1 MPFFEPYPRTKE
13 KHMDYGMIGKIEKA
27 KRYAQERN
35 RIHFN
40 SFSVTFDGDNNPHT
54 VHYENGVWQ
63 CDCAFFQSRAR
74 CSHTMALEMALE
86 GMVIEPIEVS

>member
-1 MPFFEPYPRTKE
+1 
-13 KHMDYGMIGKIEKA
+13 MDYGMIGKIEKA

-54 VHYENGVWQ
+54 VRYENGTWH
-63 CDCAFFQSRAR
+63 CDCSFFQSRAR

-86 GMVIEPIEVS
+86 GMVIEPVEAS